1 MLNFIII
8 LFCIS
13 IYNILSVFIT
23 ANGKKVCVVIN
34 RIVVRIGVYMCFFK
48 KEEKCAFS
56 GKKNQNK
63 LLIHHNLRRLIETHI
78 TITNESFGVIRE
90 HFIIVAVLYMFN
102 AFFRQPI

>member
-1 MLNFIII
+1 
-8 LFCIS
+8 
-13 IYNILSVFIT
+13 
-23 ANGKKVCVVIN
+23 
-34 RIVVRIGVYMCFFK
+34 MCFFK

-56 GKKNQNK
+56 GKKNQKK

-90 HFIIVAVLYMFN
+90 HFIIVAVFYMFN